1 MKKINWTKEMLEELK
16 ETNSITEFAKKYGM
30 SYNSASSKRK
40 SLFGDYKPVVI
51 EEKKEVVEI
60 VENETVLEEKL
71 EEVNATTISIIPSI
85 ILNIDNLIEKGTKFY
100 LAEVMNNVSTLDKSV
115 SDIEHILEHQ
125 YRTLDK
131 DSLATLSQN
140 IGILK
145 NKRRL
150 YKNEYD
156 FLDNNRVNCDS
167 FIKFI
172 KEIRNYSQKV
182 CDKRYST
189 RVLKEELG
197 KVHIINENNSE
208 LQKLRGMVKQLEHE
222 NNMLKE
228 NLSNSTTDS
237 SYIDRV
243 LKLEKLRL
251 KQERR
256 IGREKG
262 EIVYIDVLEPN
273 WKELF
278 NSMDSDTKKGM
289 LKDCYDAFNAGAYI
303 KEKAIADY
311 IVWNEI
317 LPKYL
322 YDKKYFIKK

>member
-1 MKKINWTKEMLEELK
+1 MKKINWTKEMLEDLK
-16 ETNSITEFAKKYGM
+16 GTESISEFAKKYEM
-30 SYNSASSKRK
+30 SYNSASNKRK
-40 SLFGDYKPVVI
+40 SLLESETKV
-51 EEKKEVVEI
+51 EVVEI
-60 VENETVLEEKL
+60 KEMENIEKEFNLEEKL

-85 ILNIDNLIEKGTKFY
+85 ILNIDNLIDKGTKFY

-115 SDIEHILEHQ
+115 SDVEHILERQH
-125 YRTLDK
+125 RSLD
-131 DSLATLSQN
+131 SETLATLSRN
-140 IGILK
+140 IGILRE
-145 NKRRL
+145 KRRL

-156 FLDNNRVNCDS
+156 FLDKNRVNCDS

-172 KEIRNYSQKV
+172 KEIRSYSQKV
-182 CDKRYST
+182 CDKKYST

-197 KVHIINENNSE
+197 KVHIVNENNSE
-208 LQKLRGMVKQLEHE
+208 LQKLRGMVKQLEQE
-222 NNMLKE
+222 NNILKE
-228 NLSNSTTDS
+228 NLSNAPTDS

-262 EIVYIDVLEPN
+262 EVVYIDVLEPN
-273 WKELF
+273 WKDSF
-278 NSMDSDTKKGM
+278 NAMDADTKKGM
-289 LKDCYDAFNAGAYI
+289 LKDCYDAFNAGSYI
-303 KEKAIADY
+303 KEKTIADY

>member
-1 MKKINWTKEMLEELK
+1 MKKINWTKEMLDELK
-16 ETNSITEFAKKYGM
+16 DTNSITEFARKYGM
-30 SYNSASSKRK
+30 SYPSASSKRK
-40 SLFGDYKPVVI
+40 SLLSDYQHVVI
-51 EEKKEVVEI
+51 EGKKEVIEI
-60 VENETVLEEKL
+60 IENETVLEEKL

-85 ILNIDNLIEKGTKFY
+85 ILNIDSLIEKGIKFY

-131 DSLATLSQN
+131 DSLATLSRN

-145 NKRRL
+145 KKRRL

-172 KEIRNYSQKV
+172 KDIRNYSQKI

-197 KVHIINENNSE
+197 AVHIINENNSE
-208 LQKLRGMVKQLEHE
+208 LVYLRDTINKLDKENKQLK
-222 NNMLKE
+222 NNHT
-228 NLSNSTTDS
+228 NTDNC
-237 SYIDRV
+237 YVDRIIR
-243 LKLEKLRL
+243 LEKFRI
-251 KQERR
+251 KQERK
-256 IGREKG
+256 INREKG
-262 EIVYIDVLEPN
+262 NPVWIDKIYGN

-278 NSMDSDTKKGM
+278 EKLDKETKESI
-289 LKDCYDAFNAGAYI
+289 LKEVYDKYRECNI
-303 KEKAIADY
+303 LHDKEIMDY
-311 IVWNEI
+311 IVWNDM
-317 LPKYL
+317 LPNTL
-322 YDKKYFIKK
+322 FIKGYFLKK